1 MEVIA
6 TKRGGQK
13 LCFEGFMYTYKN
25 ETTDKLIW
33 RCVNRDDAVKY
44 TAILQTSKNMDNP
57 DTKKPQPF
65 LLHDNGPDADERVV
79 IFAKEHHIQKL
90 ADSDVWCMDGN
101 FAMAPSIFM
110 QLYVIQGRVSGVFC
124 SISARTLTEKDSDKL

>member
-13 LCFEGFMYTYKN
+13 LCFEGIMYTKKN

-33 RCVNRDDAVKY
+33 RCDDAIKC

-57 DTKKPQPF
+57 D
-65 LLHDNGPDADERVV
+65 
-79 IFAKEHHIQKL
+79 
-90 ADSDVWCMDGN
+90 M
-101 FAMAPSIFM
+101 
-110 QLYVIQGRVSGVFC
+110 
-124 SISARTLTEKDSDKL
+124 